1 MSQCPSIFAEYFKCS
16 PGTEYDAVQIW
27 AALDLKW
34 EHQPVDYGS
43 MTAVIRYKTPY
54 IITNTSPLNIF
65 FALGTD
71 VALRS
76 VLGITSLLAMGA
88 VVDLAKG
95 QFVCL
100 ELNKEFMLQLD
111 PPGKGIPDGSTLE
124 SFSAVVPD
132 EVPSHIPTLGFYSY
146 NILHPMAQLPQYL
159 NPLILVIL

>member
-1 MSQCPSIFAEYFKCS
+1 MN
-16 PGTEYDAVQIW
+16 
-27 AALDLKW
+27 LKW

-43 MTAVIRYKTPY
+43 MTAVVRYKTPY

-95 QFVCL
+95 QLVCL

-132 EVPSHIPTLGFYSY
+132 EVPSHIPSLGYLLLQYTASDGTIAPVSQSTYSS
-146 NILHPMAQLPQYL
+146 NIVVKDSSLVYHSPQ
-159 NPLILVIL
+159 VKSSK